1 MVAGPF
7 PQHIWTESVIR
18 CESARDSLGALSQTA
33 GGFLNR
39 DYGFTNTFTRYFQE
53 RVEHSRQFHTDSPK
67 YTGPANLL
75 RHLSM
80 PTQHLG
86 VANTT

>member
-7 PQHIWTESVIR
+7 PQHIQAILTIR
-18 CESARDSLGALSQTA
+18 CESAGDSLGALSQTA

-39 DYGFTNTFTRYFQE
+39 DYGFANTFTRYFQE
-53 RVEHSRQFHTDSPK
+53 RVEHSRQFHAKTPV